1 MNISADDVKKLREV
15 TSAGIMDCKKAL
27 SETNGDVEAAIE
39 YLRKKGI
46 ASAEKRSGRETKEGL
61 IHTYIHPG
69 SRLGVMVEINC
80 ETDFVAKTPD
90 FQEFTKNIAMQI
102 AAANPRVISRDQLP
116 QDLIDHEM
124 SIYQSQAESQNKPAE
139 IAKKI
144 ALGKME
150 KFYQEVCLLEQS
162 YIKDPN
168 KTIEELLK
176 ELIGIIGENISIRR
190 FARFELG
197 G

>member
-1 MNISADDVKKLREV
+1 MNISADDVKKLREM
-15 TSAGIMDCKKAL
+15 TNAGVMDCKKAL
-27 SETNGDVEAAIE
+27 NETKGDVEAAIE

-46 ASAEKRSGRETKEGL
+46 ASAGKRVGRETKEGL

-90 FQEFTKNIAMQI
+90 FQDFTKNIAMQI
-102 AAANPRVISRDQLP
+102 AATNPRVIQREELS
-116 QDLIDHEM
+116 QDVIDHEM
-124 SIYQSQAESQNKPAE
+124 SIYQSQVESQNKPAE

-176 ELIGIIGENISIRR
+176 ELIGKIGENISIRR